1 MSIRNIDLM
10 PNRNSTLSREQC
22 RAGRALLNW
31 SQAVLAEKAEVAKQ
45 TLADF
50 ERGARQPYPR
60 TLADI
65 RATLEAAGVEF
76 TNGDAPG
83 VRLKRR

>member
-1 MSIRNIDLM
+1 MKKDEGPFR
-10 PNRNSTLSREQC
+10 PEQC

-31 SQAVLAEKAEVAKQ
+31 SQEELAKRARVAKQ

-50 ERGARQPYPR
+50 ERGARSPYPR

-65 RATLEAAGVEF
+65 RAALEAEGVEF

-83 VRLKRR
+83 VRLRQRKE

>member
-1 MSIRNIDLM
+1 MWRTAQIGGAPRRGVL
-10 PNRNSTLSREQC
+10 
-22 RAGRALLNW
+22 LLNW
-31 SQAVLAEKAEVAKQ
+31 SQEELAKRARVAKQ

-50 ERGARQPYPR
+50 ERGARSPYPR

-65 RATLEAAGVEF
+65 RAALEAEGVEF

-83 VRLKRR
+83 VRLRKRK

>member
-1 MSIRNIDLM
+1 MKKEESPFR
-10 PNRNSTLSREQC
+10 PEQC

-31 SQAVLAEKAEVAKQ
+31 SQEELAKRARVAKQ

-50 ERGARQPYPR
+50 ERGARSPYPR

-65 RATLEAAGVEF
+65 REALESEGVQF

-83 VRLKRR
+83 VRLRQQK

>member
-1 MSIRNIDLM
+1 MKKGESPFL
-10 PNRNSTLSREQC
+10 PEQC

-31 SQAVLAEKAEVAKQ
+31 SQEELAKRARVAKQ

-50 ERGARQPYPR
+50 ERGARSPYPR

-65 RATLEAAGVEF
+65 RTALEAEGVEF
-76 TNGDAPG
+76 INGDAPG
-83 VRLKRR
+83 VRLRPQK